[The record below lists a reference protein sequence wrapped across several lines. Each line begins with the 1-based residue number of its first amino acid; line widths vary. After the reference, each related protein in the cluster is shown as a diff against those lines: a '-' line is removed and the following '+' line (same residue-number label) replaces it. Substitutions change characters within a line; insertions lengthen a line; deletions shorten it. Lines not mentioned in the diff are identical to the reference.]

1 MLRTLTIV
9 LLAVASSSLAGEP
22 LRIIDG
28 DGFELN
34 GENVR
39 LWGID
44 APEMDQQCSR
54 DGETFQ
60 CGAFAKDMLAAL
72 IGSDIPDC
80 EKVDTDR
87 YKRTI
92 ARCTVGGRDLGS
104 LMVQSG
110 WAVDFTRYSR
120 GHYAFEGTTA
130 KDAQHFHA

>member
-54 DGETFQ
+54 DGEAFQ
-60 CGAFAKDMLAAL
+60 CGAFAKDRCRRLQTSGALPAL
-72 IGSDIPDC
+72 IHRFAPGLSAN
-80 EKVDTDR
+80 E
-87 YKRTI
+87 
-92 ARCTVGGRDLGS
+92 ARQNR
-104 LMVQSG
+104 
-110 WAVDFTRYSR
+110 
-120 GHYAFEGTTA
+120 H
-130 KDAQHFHA
+130 

>member
-54 DGETFQ
+54 DGEAFQ

-87 YKRTI
+87 YK
-92 ARCTVGGRDLGS
+92 GS
-104 LMVQSG
+104 RWSFCRIV
-110 WAVDFTRYSR
+110 R
-120 GHYAFEGTTA
+120 
-130 KDAQHFHA
+130 